1 MKRALA
7 IVTCLAVG
15 HAAAAGFFWGLVNV
29 PESNVAMLALS
40 ALLALLLIVTVG
52 WTEASASLG
61 WRADLT
67 MGQAARR
74 GLRAAPIVVAAA
86 VVFAAVWML
95 TAHAGVW
102 LDLHSGEIDAW
113 ILATFESSRTAWVHR
128 ALDAILF
135 VVRYVVGVS
144 LAVALLSA
152 GARAGWRAVGRLRWV
167 RAGLS
172 RRQLGLVAAAMI
184 LFVFLPLGA
193 VYWHPPT
200 IPANAVELLFVAV
213 KLGTIYLLAQ
223 IGWALVLW
231 AGARETA
238 S

>member
-7 IVTCLAVG
+7 IVSCLAAG
-15 HAAAAGFFWGLVNV
+15 HAAAAGLFWGLVNV

-40 ALLALLLIVTVG
+40 AALALLVVFTVG
-52 WTEASASLG
+52 WTEAAASLG

-86 VVFAAVWML
+86 VVFALFWLLA
-95 TAHAGVW
+95 AHAGVW
-102 LDLHSGEIDAW
+102 LDAHGGEIDAW
-113 ILATFESSRTAWVHR
+113 LIATFETSKTAWVHR
-128 ALDAILF
+128 VLDAVLF
-135 VVRYVVGVS
+135 IVRYVVGVS
-144 LAVALLSA
+144 AAVALLSA
-152 GARAGWRAVGRLRWV
+152 GARAGWRAVGRLAWI
-167 RAGLS
+167 RAAFS
-172 RRQLGLVAAAMI
+172 RRQLGIVGAAMV

-193 VYWHPPT
+193 VYWHPQT
-200 IPANAVELLFVAV
+200 IPANAVEILFVAV

-231 AGARETA
+231 AAARETA
-238 S
+238 